1 MRRIHRFLFA
11 ILLQTR
17 LKLRFQLDRKEVET
31 LELQPHTKAFG
42 VGVGVVMIVNEF
54 NRVKWNTMATT
65 NRIPRRSVSDEHNFM
80 EMRVEI

>member
-1 MRRIHRFLFA
+1 
-11 ILLQTR
+11 
-17 LKLRFQLDRKEVET
+17 
-31 LELQPHTKAFG
+31 
-42 VGVGVVMIVNEF
+42 MIVNEF